1 MTVALLLV
9 LLVFQQP
16 PSLSPP
22 FSEHFL
28 LDQFQHGEKFPGE
41 PQVVRDCS
49 LLEEPTELVLEEL
62 LNVALLG
69 IENRNLLLS

>member
-22 FSEHFL
+22 FSVKKIKTIYQLTHTAAKDNVL
-28 LDQFQHGEKFPGE
+28 FQNQMWEERHGGSRWVIKGP
-41 PQVVRDCS
+41 
-49 LLEEPTELVLEEL
+49 
-62 LNVALLG
+62 
-69 IENRNLLLS
+69 